1 MANKVMII
9 IRGLPGSGKS
19 TIADNLEYA
28 LGIHV
33 GKVASCEADDY
44 FLVNGEYMFDKNK
57 LPEAH
62 RHCYNKAEFAMK
74 DNFDYVIVSNTSLSR
89 GEYMRYI
96 DLARQYD
103 YKIQVIDVHGEF
115 ESVHGVP
122 QEQLERMEQRWEPF
136 DRSLLG

>member
-1 MANKVMII
+1 MKVMII

-19 TIADNLEYA
+19 TIAEHLEYS
-28 LGIHV
+28 LGV
-33 GKVASCEADDY
+33 EYGKVALCEADAY
-44 FLVNGEYMFDKNK
+44 FYEGIEYKFDRAK
-57 LPEAH
+57 LADAH

-74 DNFDYVIVSNTSLSR
+74 DNFDYVIVSNTSLSE
-89 GEYMRYI
+89 GEYKRYL

-122 QEQLERMEQRWEPF
+122 QEHLEKMEQRWVPF
-136 DRSLLG
+136 NRAYLE